1 MKTFAKILGSIL
13 VVLLVVLIIVPIVMK
28 PKIVEIVKVEANKIL
43 NARLD
48 FGDLDLSL
56 LRHFPHASVELT
68 DLSLIGVERF
78 EGDTLVAADRISV
91 VVNLMSL
98 FGDEGYEVTKILL
111 KKPQIHA
118 QVLSDGSGNW
128 DVVKSSN
135 DQEEPEV
142 KESEE
147 PSSFKLQVRDFR
159 ITDAALSYVDKQTD
173 MSFATSPLNLRL
185 RGDMSATQ
193 TDLDLTLSLG
203 GMNFTTGG
211 VKMLNGAELGLNAVV
226 AAI

>member
-1 MKTFAKILGSIL
+1 MKAFLKIFG
-13 VVLLVVLIIVPIVMK
+13 VVLVALLAVLIIVPVVMK
-28 PKIVEIVKVEANKIL
+28 PKIVEIVKSEANKML

-68 DLSLIGVERF
+68 DLSLVGVDKF

-91 VVNLMSL
+91 VVNLMSI

-118 QVLSDGSGNW
+118 RCLADGAVNW
-128 DVVKSSN
+128 DIVKG
-135 DQEEPEV
+135 DDEPEETEV
-142 KESEE
+142 SEEEETDE

-159 ITDAALSYVDKQTD
+159 ITDAALSYVDEQ
-173 MSFATSPLNLRL
+173 S
-185 RGDMSATQ
+185 
-193 TDLDLTLSLG
+193 
-203 GMNFTTGG
+203 GMYYN
-211 VKMLNGAELGLNAVV
+211 
-226 AAI
+226 